1 MIKRI
6 SSEELKKIKIS
17 KEEVEAIKNFK
28 EDFSDPECP
37 PLSKEQLSRFKRAK
51 DVHPEWFKPK
61 KVTITIRL
69 DIDVVERYKML
80 GKGYQ
85 TKINSDLRKAAGLDY

>member
-17 KEEVEAIKNFK
+17 KEEIEAIKNFK

-37 PLSKEQLSRFKRAK
+37 PSTDEQLAQFKRSK
-51 DVHPEWFKPK
+51 DLHP
-61 KVTITIRL
+61 
-69 DIDVVERYKML
+69 DRYK
-80 GKGYQ
+80 
-85 TKINSDLRKAAGLDY
+85 TVGLE

>member
-17 KEEVEAIKNFK
+17 KEEIEAIKNFK

-37 PLSKEQLSRFKRAK
+37 PLTDEQLARLRPARE
-51 DVHPEWFKPK
+51 VHPEWKKPS
-61 KVTITIRL
+61 
-69 DIDVVERYKML
+69 
-80 GKGYQ
+80 
-85 TKINSDLRKAAGLDY
+85 NN

>member
-17 KEEVEAIKNFK
+17 KEEIEAIKNFK
-28 EDFSDPECP
+28 EDFSDSECP
-37 PLSKEQLSRFKRAK
+37 PSTDEQLAQFKRAK
-51 DVHPEWFKPK
+51 DLHPEWYKPK
-61 KVTITIRL
+61 KKTITIRL
-69 DIDVVERYKML
+69 DVDVIEKYKML

-85 TKINSDLRKAAGLDY
+85 TKMNSDLRKAIGLE